1 MWATPAHASTGEAVN
16 PWVALAYL
24 VSGVFFILALRGL
37 SSPATSRTGNRFGM
51 IGMAVAVVTTLVTH
65 FPWIRPDA
73 AKCAQIRNVSSDGST
88 FAFDGPGP
96 CGYMSY
102 PDWFSAGEILIAIV
116 IGAIIGITIA
126 RRIAMTAMPELVAAF
141 HSLVGLAAVLVGWA
155 AYLNPGA
162 FGLLVDGGIGAVSKV
177 EMGLG
182 IAIGAITFSGSVI
195 AFAKLSGR
203 MSGSP
208 ILLPARHVIN
218 LGTLAAIIV
227 LTALFAMAGPAET
240 MPLIVALT
248 VLAFLIGFLLIIPI
262 GGADMPV
269 VVSMLN
275 SYSGWAAAAMGFTL
289 GNTAMIITGAL
300 VGSSGAILSYIMCR
314 AMNRSFISVIAGG
327 FGADAG
333 AGGGEAKEQRPYK
346 QGSAAD
352 AAFMLEQAE
361 KVIIIP
367 GYGMAVAQ
375 AQHALREMADIL
387 EEKGVEVKYAIHP
400 VAGRMPGH
408 MNVLLAEAQVPYENV
423 FELEDINS
431 EFAQADVAFIIGAND
446 VVNPAAKTDK
456 SSPIYGM
463 PVFDVDKAKQVF
475 FIKRSMGGVGY
486 AGVDNDVFY
495 MDQTMMLLADA
506 KKMVEEI
513 VKALD

>member
-1 MWATPAHASTGEAVN
+1 MN

-24 VSGVFFILALRGL
+24 VAGVFFILALRGL

-65 FPWIRPDA
+65 DIA
-73 AKCAQIRNVSSDGST
+73 NIV
-88 FAFDGPGP
+88 
-96 CGYMSY
+96 
-102 PDWFSAGEILIAIV
+102 EILIAIAIGAV
-116 IGAIIGITIA
+116 IGLVIA

-162 FGLLVDGGIGAVSKV
+162 FGLLVGDSIGAVSKV

-240 MPLIVALT
+240 MPLIIALT
-248 VLAFLIGFLLIIPI
+248 VLAFVIGFLLIIPI

-327 FGADAG
+327 FGADDS
-333 AGGGEAKEQRPYK
+333 AGGGEAREARPYK
-346 QGSAAD
+346 QGSADD
-352 AAFMLEQAE
+352 AAFMLEQAD

-375 AQHALREMADIL
+375 AQHALREMTDLL
-387 EEKGVEVKYAIHP
+387 EEKGVEVKFAIHP

-408 MNVLLAEAQVPYENV
+408 MNVLLAEASVDYDKV

-495 MDQTMMLLADA
+495 MDQPMMLLSDA

>member
-1 MWATPAHASTGEAVN
+1 MTFSILAGAADAATGTPAWAM
-16 PWVALAYL
+16 LAYL

-37 SSPATSRTGNRFGM
+37 SSPATSRAGNRNGI
-51 IGMAVAVVTTLVTH
+51 IGMLIAVATTLITH
-65 FPWIRPDA
+65 DIA
-73 AKCAQIRNVSSDGST
+73 NIV
-88 FAFDGPGP
+88 
-96 CGYMSY
+96 
-102 PDWFSAGEILIAIV
+102 EIAIAIF
-116 IGAIIGITIA
+116 IGALIGVTVA
-126 RRIAMTAMPELVAAF
+126 RKIAMTSMPELVAGF
-141 HSLVGLAAVLVGWA
+141 HSLVGLAAVVVGLA
-155 AYLNPGA
+155 AWLDPA
-162 FGLLVDGGIGAVSKV
+162 SFGITDPDNQIFMVSRI
-177 EMGLG
+177 ELGLG
-182 IAIGAITFSGSVI
+182 IAIGAITFSGSII
-195 AFAKLSGR
+195 AFLKLSGK

-208 ILLPARHVIN
+208 ILLPMRHVIN
-218 LGTLAAIIV
+218 LGTLTAI
-227 LTALFAMAGPAET
+227 LAMIGIYAVSPDGGAGEGY
-240 MPLIVALT
+240 LIIGIT
-248 VLAFLIGFLLIIPI
+248 VLAFIIGFLLIIPI

-289 GNTAMIITGAL
+289 GNSAMIITGAL
-300 VGSSGAILSYIMCR
+300 VGSSGAILSYIMCK

-333 AGGGEAKEQRPYK
+333 GAGDGEAREQRPYK
-346 QGSAAD
+346 QGSADD

-375 AQHALREMADIL
+375 AQHALREMADLL
-387 EEKGVEVKYAIHP
+387 EAKGVEVKYAIHP

-408 MNVLLAEAQVPYENV
+408 MNVLLAEASVEYDKV

-495 MDQTMMLLADA
+495 MDQTMMLLSDA

-513 VKALD
+513 NKALD